1 MKSALLLLALLAL
14 AGCASPASQS
24 AQPASAGG
32 NALPSPEPAIPQR
45 PAGPAPAA
53 GKSPDKRVTVDPAL
67 NGILQ
72 IKQVRV
78 IKETEGYLEFQVD
91 VQNLGASAIT
101 VIYQVDWLDQDGVSL
116 GISMEQPPCFLFA
129 HETHPIT
136 IATPA
141 FSARDFRMTFRPR
154 VR

>member
-1 MKSALLLLALLAL
+1 MKSALLLLTLLAL
-14 AGCASPASQS
+14 AGCASPDSQPG
-24 AQPASAGG
+24 QPAPAGG
-32 NALPSPEPAIPQR
+32 NTLPSPQPAIPRR
-45 PAGPAPAA
+45 PAEPAPAA
-53 GKSPDKRVTVDPAL
+53 GNTPDKRVTVDPAL

-78 IKETEGYLEFQVD
+78 IKETQGYLEFQVD
-91 VQNLGASAIT
+91 VQNLGNSAIT
-101 VIYQVDWLDQDGVSL
+101 VVYQVDWLDKDGVSL
-116 GISMEQPPCFLFA
+116 GISMDQPPCLLFA
-129 HETHPIT
+129 HETHPIA